1 MIKKQKAQ
9 KVCDKKKLKFENYKN
24 YLEAALL
31 DNIIN
36 YLEKNKIDIDSLEK
50 IIKNL

>member
-9 KVCDKKKLKFENYKN
+9 KVCHKKKLNFENYKN

-50 IIKNL
+50 IIKNS